1 MPRTEKYFIGP
12 QLLGDIRRVVG
23 RVEAEPYRVNG
34 VTQDVRLQD
43 MQRPGG
49 KVFRMCT
56 FTGTW
61 SVDTDKTLTF
71 RGVTATPNTVVAT
84 NLFATVGGSTNT
96 TTLVP
101 CAIAREG
108 TAWYLIA
115 ARCDL
120 ED

>member
-1 MPRTEKYFIGP
+1 MPRSEKYFIGP

-43 MQRPGG
+43 MPRRGG
-49 KVFRMCT
+49 DAFRICT

-61 SVDTDKTLTF
+61 TIDTEKTLTF
-71 RGVTATPNTVVAT
+71 RGVTATPNTVAAQ
-84 NLFATVGGSTNT
+84 NLFATISGGTAT
-96 TTLVP
+96 AIP
-101 CAIAREG
+101 CAIAKDG

-115 ARCDL
+115 ARCL
-120 ED
+120 

>member
-23 RVEAEPYRVNG
+23 RVDGEPYRVTG

-43 MQRPGG
+43 MPRRQAAG
-49 KVFRMCT
+49 FRICN

-61 SVDTDKTLTF
+61 SIDASKTVTF
-71 RGVTATPNTVVAT
+71 RGVTATPNTVVAH
-84 NLFATVGGSTNT
+84 NLFAEVSAGTATSA
-96 TTLVP
+96 P
-101 CAIAREG
+101 CAIARDG

-115 ARCDL
+115 ARCL
-120 ED
+120 